1 MAKLEGIFNAA
12 DVPER
17 NDFTPIPPGA
27 YTAMIVASEL
37 KDTNK
42 GGQMIVLELD
52 IQDGENAGRKLFER
66 LNIKNDNPKA
76 VDIAFRTLGEIVK
89 AVGKTTIKDTEE
101 LHNKR
106 ITVNVK
112 VEPAKPYTK
121 DGVEHPGQPQN
132 SITRFLPY
140 GGAAN
145 PQIGASQ
152 AGTTAKPN
160 VVAAEEASQDSL
172 PPWKRNKG
180 VGATGAG
187 VRKTPL
193 G

>member
-1 MAKLEGIFNAA
+1 MAKLEGVFNSE
-12 DVPER
+12 DVPAREE
-17 NDFTPIPPGA
+17 FTPIPPGA

-37 KDTNK
+37 KDTQK

-52 IQDGENAGRKLFER
+52 IQGGENAGRKLFER

-106 ITVNVK
+106 MTINVK
-112 VEPAKPYTK
+112 VSPAKPYTK

-132 SITRFLPY
+132 EITRFLPY
-140 GGAAN
+140 AAGAT
-145 PQIGASQ
+145 PV
-152 AGTTAKPN
+152 TTQTVSADSPSKPN
-160 VVAAEEASQDSL
+160 VITPVEAQDSL
-172 PPWKRNKG
+172 PPWKRKKG
-180 VGATGAG
+180 V
-187 VRKTPL
+187 
-193 G
+193 